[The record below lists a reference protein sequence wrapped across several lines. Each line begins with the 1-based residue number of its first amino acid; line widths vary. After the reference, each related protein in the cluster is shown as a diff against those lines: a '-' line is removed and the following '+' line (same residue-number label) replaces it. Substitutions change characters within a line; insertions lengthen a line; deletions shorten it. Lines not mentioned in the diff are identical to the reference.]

1 MNVKGKTRCAIYTR
15 KSHEDGLEQEYNS
28 LDAQRDSALNYISS
42 QRHEGWI
49 ALPDRYDDGGFSGG
63 NMERPA
69 IKRLFADIEQGL
81 IDVVVVYKIDRLSRS
96 IADFVRLME
105 FFEKHSVVFVS
116 VTQSFNT
123 QNSMGKLMLNILLSF
138 AQFEREVTSERIR
151 DKIAASKKKGMYMGG
166 QVPLG
171 YDVVDKKL
179 KVNIVEAET
188 IRFIYEEY
196 YRTLSPL
203 KVVKALDAQG
213 LRTKTR
219 VYENGKTVG
228 GKKICTKLVYD
239 TLNNP
244 IYIGKVRHKKE
255 IYDGEHKAIISQELW
270 DKVHSVMAKDSAER
284 ARVPSRTDMPAIL
297 KGILFDAQGNAL
309 TPTFT
314 RKRGNKIYRY
324 YVNIKAIK
332 QGRDSCDIKT
342 FPADEIENFVL
353 AKIREM
359 IVSPELLNK
368 VYQEAKLKDGTI
380 TLDYIRDS
388 LQDFNSVWEHLFP
401 IEKCRIVQLI
411 VSRIVVSTQ
420 GIQFNFY
427 PNGLINLCQ
436 QLGKKQGEPTCI
448 TTAPS
453 VLMKAANKR

>member
-1 MNVKGKTRCAIYTR
+1 
-15 KSHEDGLEQEYNS
+15 
-28 LDAQRDSALNYISS
+28 LNYISS

-244 IYIGKVRHKKE
+244 IHTHPASRGVASRSERMRIYERIYRFFALQKCERYIAARCATRKKSMTANTKPSSLRNCG
-255 IYDGEHKAIISQELW
+255 IRCILSWQRILLNALAFH
-270 DKVHSVMAKDSAER
+270 
-284 ARVPSRTDMPAIL
+284 RVPT
-297 KGILFDAQGNAL
+297 
-309 TPTFT
+309 
-314 RKRGNKIYRY
+314 
-324 YVNIKAIK
+324 
-332 QGRDSCDIKT
+332 
-342 FPADEIENFVL
+342 
-353 AKIREM
+353 
-359 IVSPELLNK
+359 
-368 VYQEAKLKDGTI
+368 
-380 TLDYIRDS
+380 
-388 LQDFNSVWEHLFP
+388 
-401 IEKCRIVQLI
+401 
-411 VSRIVVSTQ
+411 
-420 GIQFNFY
+420 
-427 PNGLINLCQ
+427 CQ
-436 QLGKKQGEPTCI
+436 PY
-448 TTAPS
+448 
-453 VLMKAANKR
+453 